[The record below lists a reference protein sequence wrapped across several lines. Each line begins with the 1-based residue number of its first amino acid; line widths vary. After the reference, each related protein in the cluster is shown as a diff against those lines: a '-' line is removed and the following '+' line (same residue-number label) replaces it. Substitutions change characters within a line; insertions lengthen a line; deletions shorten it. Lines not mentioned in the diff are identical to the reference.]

1 MRSDRTA
8 GPPEAGG
15 VISESAR
22 HRPPPA
28 LRPLVVWY
36 SGYRQAGLSPAR
48 HRGLPS
54 PYLTL
59 IVTLDE
65 PLAMAAHPSPRQPAS
80 RHDVLIGGLHTSPA
94 LITHDGSQSGIQLS
108 VTPLGA
114 RALLGV
120 PAGEL
125 AGIDLDGA
133 DVLGALASE
142 LQERVQGAATWPARF
157 AVLDELLS
165 RQAQDRRMGLGP
177 GSGIPGPMRPMRRE
191 VAYAWQAL
199 LATRG
204 GASISELARETGWS
218 SRHLGARFRAE
229 TGLSPK
235 GAARVVR
242 FDRAR
247 RLLQRRA
254 ASGEAPALAD
264 LAATCGYYDQAHL
277 AREFRDLAGCPPSRW
292 LAEERPAL
300 ARSAAALPPGR
311 WLAGQFRN
319 VQAAPPVTGEGSRA

>member
-1 MRSDRTA
+1 M
-8 GPPEAGG
+8 
-15 VISESAR
+15 ISESAR

-28 LRPLVVWY
+28 LRPLVAWY
-36 SGYRQAGLSPAR
+36 SGYRQAGLPPAR

-65 PLAMAAHPSPRQPAS
+65 PLAMAAHPDPRQPAS
-80 RHDVLIGGLHTSPA
+80 QHDVLIGGLHTSPA
-94 LITHDGSQSGIQLS
+94 LITHNGSQSGIQLG

-114 RALLGV
+114 RALLGI

-125 AGIDLDGA
+125 AGLDLDGS

-142 LQERVQGAATWPARF
+142 LRERVQGAATWPARF

-165 RQAQDRRMGLGP
+165 RQAQDRRMGQGP
-177 GSGIPGPMRPMRRE
+177 ASGVPGPMRPMRRE
-191 VAYAWQAL
+191 VAYVWQAL

-204 GASISELARETGWS
+204 GASISELARETGWT

-235 GAARVVR
+235 AAARVVR

-247 RLLQRRA
+247 RLLQHRA
-254 ASGEAPALAD
+254 VSGEAPALAD
-264 LAATCGYYDQAHL
+264 LAAACGYYDQAHL
-277 AREFRDLAGCPPSRW
+277 AREFRGLAGCPPSRW
-292 LAEERPAL
+292 RAEELPMI
-300 ARSAAALPPGR
+300 SMSVDALPPSR
-311 WLAGQFRN
+311 RLAGEFRN